1 MFFWPCDIQFF
12 FSVFIYWTEGQM
24 WVPSVWP
31 CVSPQVGTK
40 YKSSLPVQ
48 LGGDLLTMCSCRW
61 HRWLMGWWVPGS
73 IPLVSKRLFRR
84 RPERP
89 LLRWFQAVGS
99 SGRSN
104 GGQSR
109 CAQGDGGD
117 GNWVMFD
124 QQWLGLSFAKQ
135 TSEVGI
141 DLIFQFLESITQ
153 STNMAIFAG
162 YPTKKGS
169 IH

>member
-1 MFFWPCDIQFF
+1 
-12 FSVFIYWTEGQM
+12 
-24 WVPSVWP
+24 
-31 CVSPQVGTK
+31 
-40 YKSSLPVQ
+40 
-48 LGGDLLTMCSCRW
+48 
-61 HRWLMGWWVPGS
+61 
-73 IPLVSKRLFRR
+73 
-84 RPERP
+84 
-89 LLRWFQAVGS
+89 LLRCFQAVGS

-117 GNWVMFD
+117 GGDGNWVMFD
-124 QQWLGLSFAKQ
+124 QQWLGLSFTKQ
-135 TSEVGI
+135 TSEVGF

>member
-1 MFFWPCDIQFF
+1 MISSFFLVSSFTGQKVKCESFQF
-12 FSVFIYWTEGQM
+12 GR
-24 WVPSVWP
+24 
-31 CVSPQVGTK
+31 VSPL
-40 YKSSLPVQ
+40 S
-48 LGGDLLTMCSCRW
+48 GGDQVQELFACAAWRRL
-61 HRWLMGWWVPGS
+61 WVPGS

-89 LLRWFQAVGS
+89 LLRFFQAVGS

>member
-12 FSVFIYWTEGQM
+12 LVSSFTGQK
-24 WVPSVWP
+24 VKCESLQFGR
-31 CVSPQVGTK
+31 VSPL
-40 YKSSLPVQ
+40 S
-48 LGGDLLTMCSCRW
+48 GGDQVQELFACAAWRRL
-61 HRWLMGWWVPGS
+61 WVPGS

-89 LLRWFQAVGS
+89 LLRCFQAVGS

-117 GNWVMFD
+117 GGDGNWVMFD
-124 QQWLGLSFAKQ
+124 QQWLGLSFTKQ
-135 TSEVGI
+135 TSEVGF

-153 STNMAIFAG
+153 STNLAIFAG